1 MSKNKNL
8 FDESNDPF
16 DYENDYPSD
25 AKKRRSRG
33 SSGFSVI
40 KFLRYS
46 IILSAIIGVIV
57 LLITLRAG
65 FGGLVDIVRDVLN
78 LNEPVYT
85 IDGGVVVLD
94 SVVQLAEL
102 TTSQNNFNETIT
114 IRRDIPY
121 VLGALYRDNLFYSAV
136 GRIDAGID
144 LSQMT
149 EADVIQ
155 DGQTITL
162 RLPAPNLMRCY
173 IDEALS
179 GVTNRNLGLF
189 STPSSESERAA
200 RLYALGHFRDV
211 ALERGILEEANVNA
225 VETLETFLNS
235 LPIAEDVQFTILTT
249 APDLTNLTLPTSC
262 QTPE

>member
-1 MSKNKNL
+1 MSKNKKL
-8 FDESNDPF
+8 FDDASDPF
-16 DYENDYPSD
+16 DYENDYHSD
-25 AKKRRSRG
+25 QKPRKARG

-46 IILSAIIGVIV
+46 IILAAIVGVIV
-57 LLITLRAG
+57 LIITLRAG
-65 FGGLVDIVRDVLN
+65 FGGLVDIVRDVFN

-85 IDGGVVVLD
+85 VEGGVVVLD
-94 SVVQLAEL
+94 SVVQLSEL

-149 EADVIQ
+149 EADVLQ
-155 DGQTITL
+155 DGQVITL
-162 RLPAPNLMRCY
+162 RLPAPKLMRCY

-179 GVTNRNLGLF
+179 GVVNRNLGLF
-189 STPSSESERAA
+189 STASSESERTA

-211 ALERGILEEANVNA
+211 ALARGILDEANVNA
-225 VETLETFLNS
+225 VETLQTFLNS
-235 LPIAEDVQFTILTT
+235 LPIAEDMQFTSLTT
-249 APDLTNLTLPTSC
+249 APDLTNLALPTSC